1 MKQNIEQEK
10 SIINETLLNSIP
22 GGIIIVKVVENNI
35 ECLYFNEAFAKLSG
49 RTHDE
54 LQRYLDSGVNVIDI
68 INEVFGK
75 QAVLIEQIEV
85 YKDAANIIT
94 TEITEEQKADLV
106 TKINEKYGTELSA
119 DNITIEEHSKIRGRD
134 LIKPYIA
141 PFAIATAII
150 LVYFMIRYYKL
161 NSLKVLLKSA
171 GIIVLAQLVLLGIM
185 AITRMQIGELTIPF
199 VLVVYVLSLLI
210 STKKFDDDLEKIKV
224 EAKK

>member
-1 MKQNIEQEK
+1 MKQK
-10 SIINETLLNSIP
+10 STKILVILIALIL
-22 GGIIIVKVVENNI
+22 IVGAIGVKGLAFELKYQNGKQVE
-35 ECLYFNEAFAKLSG
+35 
-49 RTHDE
+49 
-54 LQRYLDSGVNVIDI
+54 IDLGKEFDI
-68 INEVFGK
+68 KDMQAITNEVFGK

-94 TEITEEQKADLV
+94 TDITEEQKADLV

-161 NSLKVLLKSA
+161 NPLKVLLKSA